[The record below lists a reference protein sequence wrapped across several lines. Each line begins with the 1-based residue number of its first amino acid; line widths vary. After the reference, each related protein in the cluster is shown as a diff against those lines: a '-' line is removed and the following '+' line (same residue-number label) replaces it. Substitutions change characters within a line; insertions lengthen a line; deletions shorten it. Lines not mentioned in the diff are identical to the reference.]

1 MNGRSYLAIAVA
13 VTVSTLA
20 TGAAGRRQDVGA
32 SGSIRLKFPEA
43 IDMAD
48 VSIRYLLR
56 GPFGGYGS
64 FVRTRSTVREYD
76 IDAWQAGRPA
86 DKLRAII
93 YCPGYRT
100 VLLTESGFDN
110 GPPRVVPI
118 ELEPLGWIRLAG
130 RVTDAVADPQPLAI
144 EVTYLAVWSHPF
156 FGIADGAVA
165 SFVVAS
171 TELKPDGSFETM
183 VPDLAHD
190 PAVAGYA
197 GNEKGYLQLLARD
210 PQTGNIAYF
219 LQASDSTSQVGLAI
233 ANAYPGELRFT
244 RVVR

>member
-1 MNGRSYLAIAVA
+1 MTGCSRLTIAIAVI
-13 VTVSTLA
+13 VSTLA
-20 TGAAGRRQDVGA
+20 ADVAGRQDVRTP
-32 SGSIRLKFPEA
+32 GSIRLTFSKD

-48 VSIRYLLR
+48 VSIRYFLT

-64 FVRTRSTVREYD
+64 FVRTQSTVREYD

-86 DKLRAII
+86 DKLKAII

-118 ELEPLGWIRLAG
+118 QLEPLGWIRLAG

-144 EVTYLAVWSHPF
+144 EVTYLAVWSHAF

-171 TELKPDGSFETM
+171 TALKPDGSFETM
-183 VPDLAHD
+183 VPDFAHD

-197 GNEKGYLQLLARD
+197 GDQRGFLQLLARD

>member
-1 MNGRSYLAIAVA
+1 MNGCLQLTIAIAMA
-13 VTVSTLA
+13 VSTLA
-20 TGAAGRRQDVGA
+20 VNAAGRQDVRA

-48 VSIRYLLR
+48 VSIQYQLT
-56 GPFGGYGS
+56 GSFGGYGS
-64 FVRTRSTVREYD
+64 FVRTRPTVREYD

-93 YCPGYRT
+93 YCPGYRA

-118 ELEPLGWIRLAG
+118 QFEPLGWIRLAG
-130 RVTDAVADPQPLAI
+130 RVTDAVAEAQPLVI
-144 EVTYLAVWSHPF
+144 EVTYLAVWGHPF

-183 VPDLAHD
+183 VPDLARD
-190 PAVAGYA
+190 PVVASYA
-197 GNEKGYLQLLARD
+197 GNEKGFLQLLARD

-219 LQASDSTSQVGLAI
+219 LQASDSTPQIGLPI
-233 ANAYPGELRFT
+233 ANAYPGELQFL
-244 RVVR
+244 RVGR

>member
-1 MNGRSYLAIAVA
+1 MNGRSHLTIAIA

-20 TGAAGRRQDVGA
+20 ADAMGRQDFRA
-32 SGSIRLKFPEA
+32 SGSIRLTVPEA

-48 VSIRYLLR
+48 VSILYLLT
-56 GPFGGYGS
+56 GPFGAYGS
-64 FVRTRSTVREYD
+64 FVRTRPTVREYD
-76 IDAWQAGRPA
+76 IDASQAGRPA

-100 VLLTESGFDN
+100 VLLTESRFDN

-130 RVTDAVADPQPLAI
+130 RVTDAVAAPQPLAI

-165 SFVVAS
+165 SYVVAS

-190 PAVAGYA
+190 PAVARYA
-197 GNEKGYLQLLARD
+197 GNERGFLQLLARD

-219 LQASDSTSQVGLAI
+219 LKARESPSQIGLPI
-233 ANAYPGELRFT
+233 ATVYPGELQFMRLAQ
-244 RVVR
+244 

>member
-48 VSIRYLLR
+48 VSIRYLLT

-86 DKLRAII
+86 DQLKAII

-100 VLLTESGFDN
+100 VLLTESGFGN

-118 ELEPLGWIRLAG
+118 QLEPLGWIRLAG
-130 RVTDAVADPQPLAI
+130 RVTDAVADSQPLAI

-165 SFVVAS
+165 PFVVAS

-183 VPDLAHD
+183 VPDFAHD
-190 PAVAGYA
+190 PVVAGYA
-197 GNEKGYLQLLARD
+197 GNDKGFLQLVARD

-219 LQASDSTSQVGLAI
+219 LQASESTSQMGLAI